1 MIHKQKYSKNQ
12 KNLTILFLVKS
23 IVVSLLRYKKI
34 IGDDMKKMA
43 EDFSKVGDV
52 KIKKMKF

>member
-34 IGDDMKKMA
+34 IGDDMKRMA

-52 KIKKMKF
+52 KI